1 MVQSLV
7 VVPRNLVDV
16 FPEGFPDMSGA
27 DDFNC
32 DAKGGEPS
40 EELWTH
46 CDIHIG

>member
-16 FPEGFPDMSGA
+16 CPEGFPDMSGA